1 MSTVNAVSAS
11 SAPYTPT
18 SATKPKQNPPAGAA
32 APPVSDA
39 DHDGDTDGKGLD
51 VKG

>member
-11 SAPYTPT
+11 SAPYLPT
-18 SATKPKQNPPAGAA
+18 SATNPKQVPAPAA
-32 APPVSDA
+32 APAVSDA